1 MTKRIFTL
9 SLMMFAVLSIM
20 AQGMVKGRVL
30 DKANDEALAFVNIAV
45 SPKGSKTI
53 AGGATTDIDGKF
65 SIKNLKNGDY
75 TLTLTFVGYKTV
87 TKEFQ
92 ISDNHKTVSYAA
104 LHMAEDAN
112 MLNEV
117 KVVGQKSTM
126 KLEVDRKT
134 FDVSS
139 NLANVGETASEVL
152 DNIPSVEVDNEG
164 NVSLRGN
171 TSVEV
176 WINGRSAGLTS
187 DNMGQILQQIPAE
200 SIDRIEVMDNPSA
213 KFSAEGG
220 AGIINIV
227 LKKDRKA
234 GYYGSVSA
242 GGDTR
247 NGVRGGINFN
257 YNSRFVDF
265 FVNLGLR
272 HNENV
277 SKQNGEH
284 TDYSDSLTNTNPVGY
299 NRHNTRTTDMRN
311 NLFSRAGITFHLTE
325 NDDIALT
332 GMMMRGKNKSWS
344 STPYYFGNIV
354 NGKEVPTM
362 LRWRRSTGEGPMN
375 MLNGSFNYRHN
386 FSPTHSIDFVVSGN
400 RWKSDREEIYR
411 DSITLYTNPTLGTQ
425 YAYEY
430 RPADMNNRRYEIKL
444 DYENKITDVFKLE
457 TGYNGLF
464 SKENTPNEMW
474 RDSTWSGEGRYID
487 STYYNR
493 FIYENTTHAV
503 YVTANLTLGKLG
515 IMAGLRG
522 EYWKVYTESLNWNQA
537 HEDNNGKKE
546 ESHPYEKD
554 FFQLFPSL
562 FMSYQLTES
571 QQLQLNYTRRLRRPW
586 GGQLNSFK
594 NTSDPTRFSMG
605 NPYLTPE
612 YSNSF
617 SLNYL
622 KTWEQHSLLVSA
634 YYRPTTD
641 VMQRINYR
649 GVDGLMYSTSMNM
662 AKSQSS
668 GLELTAK
675 NKIFKIVDLNTNV
688 NAYYYKL
695 DGFSHNIS
703 IDAEGRPEVSGTG
716 EGVQTVTGASSENFT
731 WNARMTASIRLPYDI
746 SIQTSGRYSSRA
758 VIAQGYRPSSYQVDF
773 GIRKNFLNRLFTLS
787 INCRDVLNSRYF
799 ESYRSGNGF
808 EEHDLRR
815 RGGRKVNF
823 NLTWNFGNGG
833 KKKKSGDGDDEE
845 DDNNNNNAAPAGDGG
860 GFDM

>member
-1 MTKRIFTL
+1 MTKKLLTL
-9 SLMMFAVLSIM
+9 SLMMFAVLTVM
-20 AQGMVKGRVL
+20 AQGMVKGKVL

-65 SIKNLKNGDY
+65 SIKNLKNGEY
-75 TLTLTFVGYKTV
+75 TLTLTFVGYKNV
-87 TKEFQ
+87 TKEFR
-92 ISDNHKTVSYAA
+92 ISDNNKTVTYAGI
-104 LHMAEDAN
+104 HMAEDAN

-117 KVVGQKSTM
+117 KVVGQKATM

-152 DNIPSVEVDNEG
+152 DNIPSVEVDNDG

-220 AGIINIV
+220 AGIINII

-284 TDYSDSLTNTNPVGY
+284 TDFYDSLTNTNPIGY

-344 STPYYFGNIV
+344 STPYYYGNIE

-400 RWKSDREEIYR
+400 RWNSDREEIYR
-411 DSITLYTNPTLGTQ
+411 DSIALFPSSPLGTQ

-430 RPADMNNRRYEIKL
+430 RPADVKNRRYEIKL
-444 DYENKITDVFKLE
+444 DYENKITDAFKLE
-457 TGYNGLF
+457 TGYNGFF

-503 YVTANLTLGKLG
+503 YVTANLTLGKLS

-522 EYWKVYTESLNWNQA
+522 EYWKVYTESLDWWQD
-537 HEDNNGKKE
+537 HEDNNGKKK
-546 ESHPYEKD
+546 ESHPFKKD
-554 FFQLFPSL
+554 YFQLFPSL

-594 NTSDPTRFSMG
+594 NTSDPTRVSMG

-662 AKSQSS
+662 TKSQSS

-675 NKIFKIVDLNTNV
+675 NKLFKIVDLNTNV

-695 DGFSHNIS
+695 DDFSHDIS
-703 IDAEGRPEVSGTG
+703 LDAEGRPEVSGTG
-716 EGVQTVTGASSENFT
+716 KDVQTVTGPSSDNFT

-833 KKKKSGDGDDEE
+833 KKKSREGDDDD
-845 DDNNNNNAAPAGDGG
+845 DDNSNAPVGDGG

>member
-1 MTKRIFTL
+1 
-9 SLMMFAVLSIM
+9 M
-20 AQGMVKGRVL
+20 AQGTVKGKVL
-30 DKANDEALAFVNIAV
+30 DKNNDEALGFVNIAV
-45 SPKGSKTI
+45 SPKGSKKI
-53 AGGATTDIDGKF
+53 SGGATTDLDGKF
-65 SIKNLKNGDY
+65 LIKDLPYGSY
-75 TLTLTFVGYKTV
+75 TLTLSFVGYKTV

-92 ISDNHKTVSYAA
+92 LSATNKTVSYAGI
-104 LHMAEDAN
+104 HMAEDAN

-139 NLANVGETASEVL
+139 NLANVGESASEVL
-152 DNIPSVEVDNEG
+152 DNIPSVEVDNDG

-171 TSVEV
+171 ASVEV

-187 DNMGQILQQIPAE
+187 DNMGQVLQQIPAE

-220 AGIINIV
+220 AGIINII

-247 NGVRGGINFN
+247 NGARGGFNFN
-257 YNSRFVDF
+257 YNSRYVDF
-265 FVNLGLR
+265 YVNLGLR

-277 SKQNGEH
+277 SKQNDNQTFFENGKP
-284 TDYSDSLTNTNPVGY
+284 SGY
-299 NRHNTRTTDMRN
+299 DRHNTRTTDMRN

-325 NDDIALT
+325 KDDIALT
-332 GMMMRGKNKSWS
+332 GMMMHGKNKSWS
-344 STPYYFGNIV
+344 NTPYYYGNIE
-354 NGKEVPTM
+354 NGVDKPTKDM
-362 LRWRRSTGEGPMN
+362 LRRITGKGPMD
-375 MLNGSFNYRHN
+375 MINGSFNYRHN
-386 FSPTHSIDFVVSGN
+386 FSPTHSIDFVVSAN
-400 RWKSDREEIYR
+400 KWNSDRSNIYQ
-411 DSITLYTNPTLGTQ
+411 DSTTFKDGTETIF
-425 YAYEY
+425 AYQS
-430 RPADMNNRRYEIKL
+430 RPADINNNRYEVKL
-444 DYENKITDVFKLE
+444 DYENKITDAFKLE
-457 TGYNGLF
+457 TGYNSFF
-464 SKENTPNEMW
+464 SKEDTPNEMF
-474 RDSTWSGEGRYID
+474 RADTWSGEGLYID
-487 STYYNR
+487 SAYYNR
-493 FIYENTTHAV
+493 FIYENTTHAG

-522 EYWKVYTESLNWNQA
+522 EYWKVYTKSLDWWQD
-537 HEDNNGKKE
+537 HEENGIKKE
-546 ESHPYEKD
+546 CDPYEKD
-554 FFQLFPSL
+554 FFKLFPSL
-562 FMSYQLTES
+562 FMSYQLTET
-571 QQLQLNYTRRLRRPW
+571 QQLQLNYTYRLRRPR
-586 GGQLNSFK
+586 GGQLNDFR
-594 NTSDPTRFSMG
+594 NTSDASMVSFG
-605 NPYLTPE
+605 NPKLTPE

-622 KTWEQHSLLVSA
+622 KTWDQHSLLVSA

-641 VMQRINYR
+641 VMQRISYR
-649 GVDGLMYSTSMNM
+649 GKDGKTMYSTSMNV

-703 IDAEGRPEVSGTG
+703 IDDEGNPVSSGTG
-716 EGVQTVTGASSENFT
+716 TQTVTGESRDNFT

-746 SIQTSGRYSSRA
+746 SIQTSGRYNSRT
-758 VIAQGYRPSSYQVDF
+758 VITQGYRPSSYQVDF
-773 GIRKNFLNRLFTLS
+773 GVRKNFFNRLFTLS
-787 INCRDVLNSRYF
+787 INCRDVLNSRHG
-799 ESYRSGNGF
+799 ESYRSGDGYEIHQLF
-808 EEHDLRR
+808 R

-823 NLTWNFGNGG
+823 NLTWNFGNSGNN
-833 KKKKSGDGDDEE
+833 KKKGRPGEDDDD
-845 DDNNNNNAAPAGDGG
+845 DDNNNNNNAIGGDGG

>member
-1 MTKRIFTL
+1 
-9 SLMMFAVLSIM
+9 MMFCALTIM
-20 AQGMVKGRVL
+20 AQGTVKGKVL
-30 DKANDEALAFVNIAV
+30 DKSNDEALGFVNIAV
-45 SPKGSKTI
+45 SPKGSKKI
-53 AGGATTDIDGKF
+53 SGGATTDLDGKF
-65 SIKNLKNGDY
+65 LIKDLPYGSY
-75 TLTLTFVGYKTV
+75 TLTLSFVGYKTV

-92 ISDNHKTVSYAA
+92 LSATNKTVSYAGI
-104 LHMAEDAN
+104 HMAEDAN

-152 DNIPSVEVDNEG
+152 DNIPSVEVDNDG

-171 TSVEV
+171 SSVEV

-220 AGIINIV
+220 AGIINII

-247 NGVRGGINFN
+247 NGVRGGFNFN

-277 SKQNGEH
+277 GKQNDDQ
-284 TDYSDSLTNTNPVGY
+284 TFFSDATNTIPVRY
-299 NRHNTRTTDMRN
+299 DRHSTRTMNMRN
-311 NLFSRAGITFHLTE
+311 NLFSRAGITFHLTDK
-325 NDDIALT
+325 DDIALT
-332 GMMMRGKNKSWS
+332 GMMMHGKNKSWS
-344 STPYYFGNIV
+344 NTPYYYGNIN
-354 NGKEVPTM
+354 NGKDEPTKNM
-362 LRWRRSTGEGPMN
+362 LRRITGKGPMD
-375 MLNGSFNYRHN
+375 MLNAMFNYRHN
-386 FSPTHSIDFVVSGN
+386 FSNTHSIDFTVSGN
-400 RWKSDREEIYR
+400 NWKNERSDVYQ
-411 DSITLYTNPTLGTQ
+411 DSITYINDEEHPATEYGYQ
-425 YAYEY
+425 Y
-430 RPADMNNRRYEIKL
+430 RPANGKNRRYEVKL
-444 DYENKITDVFKLE
+444 DYENKITDAFKLE
-457 TGYNGLF
+457 TGYNGTY
-464 SKENTPNEMW
+464 SKENSPNEMW
-474 RDSTWSGEGRYID
+474 RDSIWNGETLYID

-493 FIYENTTHAV
+493 FIYENTIHAL

-522 EYWKVYTESLNWNQA
+522 EYWKVETESRNIKQ
-537 HEDNNGKKE
+537 DRGVNGIKA
-546 ESHPYEKD
+546 ESHPFSKD

-586 GGQLNSFK
+586 GGQLNSFR
-594 NTSDPTRFSMG
+594 NTSDASMVSFG
-605 NPYLTPE
+605 NPKLTPE
-612 YSNSF
+612 FSNSF

-622 KTWEQHSLLVSA
+622 KTWDQHSLLVSA

-641 VMQRINYR
+641 VMQRISYQ
-649 GVDGLMYSTSMNM
+649 GKDEKTMYSTSLNV

-675 NKIFKIVDLNTNV
+675 NKLFKIVDLNTNI

-695 DGFSHNIS
+695 DAFSHE
-703 IDAEGRPEVSGTG
+703 IDIDDNGEPVASGTG
-716 EGVQTVTGASSENFT
+716 THTQVVTGKSNDNFT

-746 SIQTSGRYSSRA
+746 SIQTSGRYNSRA
-758 VIAQGYRPSSYQVDF
+758 VITQGYRPSSYQVDF
-773 GIRKNFLNRLFTLS
+773 GIRKNFFNRLFTLS
-787 INCRDVLNSRYF
+787 INCRDVLNSRHG
-799 ESYRSGNGF
+799 ENYRSGDGYEIHQLF
-808 EEHDLRR
+808 R

-833 KKKKSGDGDDEE
+833 NKKKGRPGEDDDD
-845 DDNNNNNAAPAGDGG
+845 DDNNNNNNNNAIGGDGG

>member
-9 SLMMFAVLSIM
+9 SLMMFAVLTIM
-20 AQGMVKGRVL
+20 AQGLVKGRVL

-92 ISDNHKTVSYAA
+92 ISDNHKTVSYTA

-112 MLNEV
+112 MLSEV

-152 DNIPSVEVDNEG
+152 DNIPSVEVDNDG

-220 AGIINIV
+220 AGIINII

-284 TDYSDSLTNTNPVGY
+284 TDFSDSLTNTNPIGY

-344 STPYYFGNIV
+344 STPYYYGNIV

-400 RWKSDREEIYR
+400 RWNSDREEIYR
-411 DSITLYTNPTLGTQ
+411 DSIALFPSSPLGTQ

-430 RPADMNNRRYEIKL
+430 RPADVKNRRYEIKL
-444 DYENKITDVFKLE
+444 DYENKITDAFKLE
-457 TGYNGLF
+457 TGYNGFF

-474 RDSTWSGEGRYID
+474 RDSTWSGEGRYVD
-487 STYYNR
+487 TTYYNR

-522 EYWKVYTESLNWNQA
+522 EYWKVYTESLGWS
-537 HEDNNGKKE
+537 NNGKKAK
-546 ESHPYEKD
+546 SRPYEKD

-594 NTSDPTRFSMG
+594 NTSDPTRVSMG

-675 NKIFKIVDLNTNV
+675 NKLFKIVDLNTNV

-703 IDAEGRPEVSGTG
+703 LDAEGRPEVSGTG
-716 EGVQTVTGASSENFT
+716 KDVQTVTGASSENFT

-833 KKKKSGDGDDEE
+833 KKKKKGVEGDDEE
-845 DDNNNNNAAPAGDGG
+845 DDNNSNAPVGDGG

>member
-9 SLMMFAVLSIM
+9 SLMMFAVLAVM

-30 DKANDEALAFVNIAV
+30 DKANDEALGFVNIAV

-65 SIKNLKNGDY
+65 S
-75 TLTLTFVGYKTV
+75 V

-112 MLNEV
+112 VLSEV
-117 KVVGQKSTM
+117 KVVGQRSTM

-139 NLANVGETASEVL
+139 NLANAGETASEVL
-152 DNIPSVEVDNEG
+152 DNIPSVEVDNDG

-171 TSVEV
+171 NSVEV

-187 DNMGQILQQIPAE
+187 DNMGQVLQQIPAE

-220 AGIINIV
+220 AGIINII

-242 GGDTR
+242 GVDTR
-247 NGVRGGINFN
+247 NGVRGGFNFN
-257 YNSRFVDF
+257 YNSRYVDF
-265 FVNLGLR
+265 FVNIGLR

-277 SKQNGEH
+277 SKQNNDQTFFENGI
-284 TDYSDSLTNTNPVGY
+284 P
-299 NRHNTRTTDMRN
+299 NRYTRHDTRTTDIRN
-311 NLFSRAGITFHLTE
+311 NLFSRAGITFHLTDK
-325 NDDIALT
+325 DDIALT
-332 GMMMRGKNKSWS
+332 GMMMHGKGKSWS
-344 STPYYFGNIV
+344 DTPYFYGNIV
-354 NGKEVPTM
+354 NGKDQPTSRM
-362 LRWRRSTGEGPMN
+362 FRSITGKGPMD
-375 MLNGSFNYRHN
+375 MFNGMFNYRHN
-386 FSPTHSIDFVVSGN
+386 FSPTHSIDFTVSGN
-400 RWKSDREEIYR
+400 NWKNERSDVYQDSTIYLY
-411 DSITLYTNPTLGTQ
+411 SIMSDTQ
-425 YAYEY
+425 FPETEYGYQY
-430 RPADMNNRRYEIKL
+430 RPANGKNRRYEVRL
-444 DYENKITDVFKLE
+444 DYENKITDNFKLE
-457 TGYNGLF
+457 TGYNGNY
-464 SKENTPNEMW
+464 SKDNSPNEMYE
-474 RDSTWSGEGRYID
+474 DDTWDGLHAEPNKS
-487 STYYNR
+487 YYNR
-493 FIYENTTHAV
+493 FIYENTIHAG
-503 YVTANLTLGKLG
+503 YATANLTLGKLG

-522 EYWKVYTESLNWNQA
+522 EYWKVNTESRNWDQ
-537 HEDNNGKKE
+537 EFNGEKIEPFK
-546 ESHPYEKD
+546 KD
-554 FFQLFPSL
+554 FFKLFPSL

-594 NTSDPTRFSMG
+594 NTSDASVISFG
-605 NPYLTPE
+605 NPELTPE
-612 YSNSF
+612 YSNSY

-622 KTWEQHSLLVSA
+622 KSWNQHSLLVSA

-641 VMQRINYR
+641 VIQRITYQGLD
-649 GVDGLMYSTSMNM
+649 GVTMYSKPMNVS
-662 AKSQSS
+662 KSQSS

-675 NKIFKIVDLNTNV
+675 NKLFKIVDLNTNV
-688 NAYYYKL
+688 NVYYYKL

-703 IDAEGRPEVSGTG
+703 IDADGNPVIGGTG
-716 EGVQTVTGASSENFT
+716 SKVQTITGESNDNFT

-773 GIRKNFLNRLFTLS
+773 GVKKNFLNRLFTVS

-808 EEHDLRR
+808 EEHQLRR

-823 NLTWNFGNGG
+823 NITWNFGNGN
-833 KKKKSGDGDDEE
+833 KKKSRGEDDDD
-845 DDNNNNNAAPAGDGG
+845 DDNNNNNNNNNVGGDGG
-860 GFDM
+860 GFEM

>member
-9 SLMMFAVLSIM
+9 SLMMFAVLTIM
-20 AQGMVKGRVL
+20 AQGLVKGRVL

-152 DNIPSVEVDNEG
+152 DNIPSVEVDNDG

-265 FVNLGLR
+265 FANIGLR

-277 SKQNGEH
+277 SKQNSDQ
-284 TDYSDSLTNTNPVGY
+284 TYFSDSLCLILYLCCV
-299 NRHNTRTTDMRN
+299 
-311 NLFSRAGITFHLTE
+311 
-325 NDDIALT
+325 
-332 GMMMRGKNKSWS
+332 
-344 STPYYFGNIV
+344 
-354 NGKEVPTM
+354 
-362 LRWRRSTGEGPMN
+362 RSVMA
-375 MLNGSFNYRHN
+375 
-386 FSPTHSIDFVVSGN
+386 
-400 RWKSDREEIYR
+400 
-411 DSITLYTNPTLGTQ
+411 DSLQ
-425 YAYEY
+425 SH
-430 RPADMNNRRYEIKL
+430 
-444 DYENKITDVFKLE
+444 
-457 TGYNGLF
+457 GL
-464 SKENTPNEMW
+464 
-474 RDSTWSGEGRYID
+474 
-487 STYYNR
+487 
-493 FIYENTTHAV
+493 
-503 YVTANLTLGKLG
+503 
-515 IMAGLRG
+515 
-522 EYWKVYTESLNWNQA
+522 
-537 HEDNNGKKE
+537 
-546 ESHPYEKD
+546 
-554 FFQLFPSL
+554 
-562 FMSYQLTES
+562 
-571 QQLQLNYTRRLRRPW
+571 
-586 GGQLNSFK
+586 
-594 NTSDPTRFSMG
+594 
-605 NPYLTPE
+605 
-612 YSNSF
+612 
-617 SLNYL
+617 
-622 KTWEQHSLLVSA
+622 
-634 YYRPTTD
+634 
-641 VMQRINYR
+641 
-649 GVDGLMYSTSMNM
+649 
-662 AKSQSS
+662 
-668 GLELTAK
+668 
-675 NKIFKIVDLNTNV
+675 
-688 NAYYYKL
+688 
-695 DGFSHNIS
+695 
-703 IDAEGRPEVSGTG
+703 
-716 EGVQTVTGASSENFT
+716 
-731 WNARMTASIRLPYDI
+731 
-746 SIQTSGRYSSRA
+746 
-758 VIAQGYRPSSYQVDF
+758 
-773 GIRKNFLNRLFTLS
+773 
-787 INCRDVLNSRYF
+787 
-799 ESYRSGNGF
+799 
-808 EEHDLRR
+808 
-815 RGGRKVNF
+815 
-823 NLTWNFGNGG
+823 
-833 KKKKSGDGDDEE
+833 
-845 DDNNNNNAAPAGDGG
+845 
-860 GFDM
+860 

>member
-1 MTKRIFTL
+1 
-9 SLMMFAVLSIM
+9 MMVCARTIM
-20 AQGMVKGRVL
+20 AQGTVKGKVL
-30 DKANDEALAFVNIAV
+30 DKSNDEALGFVNIAV
-45 SPKGSKTI
+45 SPKGSKKI
-53 AGGATTDIDGKF
+53 SGGATTDLDGKF
-65 SIKNLKNGDY
+65 LIKDLPYGSY
-75 TLTLTFVGYKTV
+75 TITLSFVGYKTV

-92 ISDNHKTVSYAA
+92 LSATNKTVSYAGI
-104 LHMAEDAN
+104 HMAEDAN

-152 DNIPSVEVDNEG
+152 DNIPSVEVDNDG

-171 TSVEV
+171 SSVEV

-220 AGIINIV
+220 AGIINII

-234 GYYGSVSA
+234 GYYGSISA

-247 NGVRGGINFN
+247 NGARGGINFN
-257 YNSRFVDF
+257 YNSRYVDF
-265 FVNLGLR
+265 FANIGLR

-277 SKQNGEH
+277 SKQNNDQ
-284 TDYSDSLTNTNPVGY
+284 TYFSDTLTNTIPSGY
-299 NRHNTRTTDMRN
+299 VRHNTRSTEMGN
-311 NLFSRAGITFHLTE
+311 NFFSRAGVTFHLTDK
-325 NDDIALT
+325 DDIALT
-332 GMMMRGKNKSWS
+332 GMMMHRKHRSWS
-344 STPYYFGNIV
+344 STPYFYGDIE
-354 NGKEVPTM
+354 NGIEVPTS
-362 LRWRRSTGEGPMN
+362 LRMRRATGAGPMH

-386 FSPTHSIDFVVSGN
+386 FSPTHSIDFVMSGN
-400 RWKSDREEIYR
+400 RWDSDRDNIER
-411 DSITLYTNPTLGTQ
+411 DSITNPRDPSAKTQ
-425 YAYEY
+425 YAYQF
-430 RPADMNNRRYEIKL
+430 RPADVKNRRYEIKL
-444 DYENKITDVFKLE
+444 DYENKITDAFKLE
-457 TGYNGLF
+457 AGYNGFF
-464 SKENTPNEMW
+464 SKEDTPNEMW

-493 FIYENTTHAV
+493 FIYKNDTHAL

-522 EYWKVYTESLNWNQA
+522 EYWKVETESHNWWQ
-537 HEDNNGKKE
+537 EFNGEKIK
-546 ESHPYEKD
+546 PYNKD

-586 GGQLNSFK
+586 GGQLNDFR
-594 NTSDPTRFSMG
+594 NTSDASMISFG
-605 NPYLTPE
+605 NPKLTPE

-622 KTWEQHSLLVSA
+622 KTWDQHSLLVSA

-641 VMQRINYR
+641 VIQRITYK
-649 GVDGLMYSTSMNM
+649 GIDGKTMYSTSMNV

-688 NAYYYKL
+688 NAYYYNL
-695 DGFSHNIS
+695 DGFSHDIS
-703 IDAEGRPEVSGTG
+703 IDKEGNPVSSGTSKDF
-716 EGVQTVTGASSENFT
+716 QPVTGDSSDNFT

-746 SIQTSGRYSSRA
+746 SIQTSGRYNSRA
-758 VIAQGYRPSSYQVDF
+758 VIAQGYRPASYQVDF
-773 GIRKNFLNRLFTLS
+773 GIRKNFFNRLFTLS

-808 EEHDLRR
+808 EEHQLRR

-833 KKKKSGDGDDEE
+833 NKKKSRPGEDDDD
-845 DDNNNNNAAPAGDGG
+845 DDNNNNNNNAIGGDGG

>member
-1 MTKRIFTL
+1 
-9 SLMMFAVLSIM
+9 MMFCALTIM
-20 AQGMVKGRVL
+20 AQGTVKGKVL
-30 DKANDEALAFVNIAV
+30 DKNNDEALGFVNIAV
-45 SPKGSKTI
+45 SPKGSKKI
-53 AGGATTDIDGKF
+53 SGGATTDLDGKF
-65 SIKNLKNGDY
+65 LIKDLPYGSY
-75 TLTLTFVGYKTV
+75 TLTLSFVGYKTV

-92 ISDNHKTVSYAA
+92 LSATNKTVSYAGI
-104 LHMAEDAN
+104 HMAEDAN

-139 NLANVGETASEVL
+139 NLANVGESASEVL
-152 DNIPSVEVDNEG
+152 DNIPSVEVDNDG

-171 TSVEV
+171 ASVEV

-187 DNMGQILQQIPAE
+187 DNMGQVLQQIPAE

-220 AGIINIV
+220 AGIINII

-247 NGVRGGINFN
+247 NGARGGFNFN
-257 YNSRFVDF
+257 YNSRYVDF
-265 FVNLGLR
+265 YVNLGLR

-277 SKQNGEH
+277 SKQNDNQTFFENGKP
-284 TDYSDSLTNTNPVGY
+284 SGY
-299 NRHNTRTTDMRN
+299 DRHNTRTTDMRN

-325 NDDIALT
+325 KDDIALT
-332 GMMMRGKNKSWS
+332 GMMMHGKNKSWS
-344 STPYYFGNIV
+344 NTPYYYGNIE
-354 NGKEVPTM
+354 NGVDKPTKDM
-362 LRWRRSTGEGPMN
+362 LRRITGKGPMD
-375 MLNGSFNYRHN
+375 MINGSFNYRHN
-386 FSPTHSIDFVVSGN
+386 FSPTHSIDFVVSAN
-400 RWKSDREEIYR
+400 KWNSDRSNIYQ
-411 DSITLYTNPTLGTQ
+411 DSTTFKDGTETIF
-425 YAYEY
+425 AYQS
-430 RPADMNNRRYEIKL
+430 RPADINNNRYEVKL
-444 DYENKITDVFKLE
+444 DYENKITDAFKLE
-457 TGYNGLF
+457 TGYNSFF
-464 SKENTPNEMW
+464 SKEDTPNEMF
-474 RDSTWSGEGRYID
+474 RADTWSGEGLYID
-487 STYYNR
+487 SAYYNR
-493 FIYENTTHAV
+493 FIYENTTHAG

-522 EYWKVYTESLNWNQA
+522 EYWKVYTKSLDWWQD
-537 HEDNNGKKE
+537 HEENGIKKE
-546 ESHPYEKD
+546 CDPYEKD
-554 FFQLFPSL
+554 FFKLFPSL
-562 FMSYQLTES
+562 FMSYQLTET
-571 QQLQLNYTRRLRRPW
+571 QQLQLNYTYRLRRPR
-586 GGQLNSFK
+586 GGQLNDFR
-594 NTSDPTRFSMG
+594 NTSDASMVSFG
-605 NPYLTPE
+605 NPKLTPE

-622 KTWEQHSLLVSA
+622 KTWDQHSLLVSA

-641 VMQRINYR
+641 VMQRISYR
-649 GVDGLMYSTSMNM
+649 GKDGKTMYSTSMNV

-703 IDAEGRPEVSGTG
+703 IDDEGNPVSSGTG
-716 EGVQTVTGASSENFT
+716 TQTVTGESRDNFT

-746 SIQTSGRYSSRA
+746 SIQTSGRYNSRT
-758 VIAQGYRPSSYQVDF
+758 VITQGYRPSSYQVDF
-773 GIRKNFLNRLFTLS
+773 GVRKNFFNRLFTLS
-787 INCRDVLNSRYF
+787 INCRDVLNSRHG
-799 ESYRSGNGF
+799 ESYRSGDGYEIHQLF
-808 EEHDLRR
+808 R

-823 NLTWNFGNGG
+823 NLTWNFGNSGNN
-833 KKKKSGDGDDEE
+833 KKKGRPGEDDDD
-845 DDNNNNNAAPAGDGG
+845 DDNNNNNNAIGGDGG

>member
-1 MTKRIFTL
+1 
-9 SLMMFAVLSIM
+9 MMFCALTIM
-20 AQGMVKGRVL
+20 AQGTVKGKVL
-30 DKANDEALAFVNIAV
+30 DKSNDEALGFVNVAV

-53 AGGATTDIDGKF
+53 AGGATTDLDGKF
-65 SIKNLKNGDY
+65 LIKDLPYGSY
-75 TLTLTFVGYKTV
+75 TLTLSFVGYKTV

-92 ISDNHKTVSYAA
+92 LSATNKTVSYAGI
-104 LHMAEDAN
+104 HMAEDAN

-134 FDVSS
+134 FDVAS
-139 NLANVGETASEVL
+139 NLANVGESASEVL
-152 DNIPSVEVDNEG
+152 DNIPSVEVDNDG

-171 TSVEV
+171 ASVEV

-187 DNMGQILQQIPAE
+187 DNMGQVLQQIPAE

-220 AGIINIV
+220 AGIINII

-247 NGVRGGINFN
+247 NGARGGFNFN
-257 YNSRFVDF
+257 YNSRYVDF
-265 FVNLGLR
+265 YVNLGLR

-277 SKQNGEH
+277 SKQNDNQTFFENGKP
-284 TDYSDSLTNTNPVGY
+284 SGY
-299 NRHNTRTTDMRN
+299 DRHNTRTTDMRN

-325 NDDIALT
+325 KDDIALT
-332 GMMMRGKNKSWS
+332 GMMMHGKNKSWS
-344 STPYYFGNIV
+344 NTPYYYGNIE
-354 NGKEVPTM
+354 NGVDKPTKDM
-362 LRWRRSTGEGPMN
+362 LRRITGKGPMD
-375 MLNGSFNYRHN
+375 MINGSFNYRHN
-386 FSPTHSIDFVVSGN
+386 FSPTHSIDFVVSAN
-400 RWKSDREEIYR
+400 KWNSDRSNIYQ
-411 DSITLYTNPTLGTQ
+411 DSTTFKDGTETIF
-425 YAYEY
+425 AYQS
-430 RPADMNNRRYEIKL
+430 RPADINNNRYEVKL
-444 DYENKITDVFKLE
+444 DYENKITDAFKLE
-457 TGYNGLF
+457 TGYNSFF
-464 SKENTPNEMW
+464 SKEDTPNEMF
-474 RDSTWSGEGRYID
+474 RADTWSGEGLYID
-487 STYYNR
+487 SAYYNR
-493 FIYENTTHAV
+493 FIYENTTHAG

-522 EYWKVYTESLNWNQA
+522 EYWKVYTKSLDWWQD
-537 HEDNNGKKE
+537 HEENGIKKE
-546 ESHPYEKD
+546 CDPYEKD
-554 FFQLFPSL
+554 FFKLFPSL
-562 FMSYQLTES
+562 FMSYQLTET
-571 QQLQLNYTRRLRRPW
+571 QQLQLNYTYRLRRPR
-586 GGQLNSFK
+586 GGQLNDFR
-594 NTSDPTRFSMG
+594 NTSDASMVSFG
-605 NPYLTPE
+605 NPKLTPE

-622 KTWEQHSLLVSA
+622 KTWDQHSLLVSA

-641 VMQRINYR
+641 VMQRISYR
-649 GVDGLMYSTSMNM
+649 GKDGKTMYSTSMNV

-703 IDAEGRPEVSGTG
+703 IDDEGNPVSSGTG
-716 EGVQTVTGASSENFT
+716 TQTVTGESRDNFT

-746 SIQTSGRYSSRA
+746 SIQTSGRYNSRS
-758 VIAQGYRPSSYQVDF
+758 VITQGYRPSSYQVDF
-773 GIRKNFLNRLFTLS
+773 GIRKNFFNRLFTLS
-787 INCRDVLNSRYF
+787 INCRDVLNSRHG
-799 ESYRSGNGF
+799 ESYRSGDGYEIHQLF
-808 EEHDLRR
+808 R

-833 KKKKSGDGDDEE
+833 NKKKGRPGEDDDD
-845 DDNNNNNAAPAGDGG
+845 DDNNNNNNNNAIGGDGG

>member
-1 MTKRIFTL
+1 MTKRIVSL
-9 SLMMFAVLSIM
+9 SLMMFAVLAAM

-87 TKEFQ
+87 TKDFQ
-92 ISDNHKTVSYAA
+92 ISDNHKTVSYAGI
-104 LHMAEDAN
+104 HMAEDAN
-112 MLNEV
+112 MLSEV

-152 DNIPSVEVDNEG
+152 DNIPSVEVDNDG

-247 NGVRGGINFN
+247 NGVRGGFNFN
-257 YNSRFVDF
+257 YNSRYVDF

-277 SKQNGEH
+277 SKQNSEH
-284 TDYSDSLTNTNPVGY
+284 TDFSDSLTNTNPIGY
-299 NRHNTRTTDMRN
+299 NRHNTRTSDMRD

-344 STPYYFGNIV
+344 STPYYYGNIV
-354 NGKEVPTM
+354 NGREEPTM
-362 LRWRRSTGEGPMN
+362 LRLRRSTGEGPMN

-400 RWKSDREEIYR
+400 RWTSDNENVYR
-411 DSITLYTNPTLGTQ
+411 DSITLYPSSPLGTQ

-430 RPADMNNRRYEIKL
+430 RPADINNRRYEIKL
-444 DYENKITDVFKLE
+444 DYENKITDVLKLE
-457 TGYNGLF
+457 TGYNGFF
-464 SKENTPNEMW
+464 SKEDTPNEMW
-474 RDSTWSGEGRYID
+474 RDSTWSGEGRYVD

-493 FIYENTTHAV
+493 FIYKNDTHAL

-522 EYWKVYTESLNWNQA
+522 EYWKVNTESLNWNQD

-546 ESHPYEKD
+546 ESHPYKKD

-586 GGQLNSFK
+586 GGQLNSFR
-594 NTSDPTRFSMG
+594 NTSDATRISFG
-605 NPYLTPE
+605 NPELTPE

-622 KTWEQHSLLVSA
+622 KTWDQHSLLVSA

-649 GVDGLMYSTSMNM
+649 GVDETMYSTTVNM
-662 AKSQSS
+662 TKSQSS

-675 NKIFKIVDLNTNV
+675 NKLFKIVDLNTNV

-695 DGFSHNIS
+695 DGFSHDIS
-703 IDAEGRPEVSGTG
+703 IDEDGRPVASGTG
-716 EGVQTVTGASSENFT
+716 KGVQTVTGSSDENFT

-758 VIAQGYRPSSYQVDF
+758 VIAQGHRPASYQVDF

-808 EEHDLRR
+808 EEHELRR

-833 KKKKSGDGDDEE
+833 KKKKKGADGEDEE
-845 DDNNNNNAAPAGDGG
+845 EDNNNNSPAGDGG

>member
-9 SLMMFAVLSIM
+9 SLMMFAVLTIM
-20 AQGMVKGRVL
+20 AQGLVKGRVL

-92 ISDNHKTVSYAA
+92 ISDNHKTVSYTA

-112 MLNEV
+112 MLSEV

-152 DNIPSVEVDNEG
+152 DNIPSVEVDNDG

-220 AGIINIV
+220 AGIINII

-344 STPYYFGNIV
+344 STPYYYGNIE

-400 RWKSDREEIYR
+400 RWNSDREEIYR
-411 DSITLYTNPTLGTQ
+411 DSIALFPSSPLGTQ

-430 RPADMNNRRYEIKL
+430 RPADVKNRRYEIKL
-444 DYENKITDVFKLE
+444 DYENKITDAFKLE
-457 TGYNGLF
+457 TGYNGFF

-522 EYWKVYTESLNWNQA
+522 EYWKVYTESLDWS
-537 HEDNNGKKE
+537 NNGKKAK
-546 ESHPYEKD
+546 SRPYEKD

-594 NTSDPTRFSMG
+594 NTSDPTRVSMG

-675 NKIFKIVDLNTNV
+675 NKLFKIVDLNTNV

-833 KKKKSGDGDDEE
+833 KKKKGVEGDDEE
-845 DDNNNNNAAPAGDGG
+845 DDNNNNAPVGDGG

>member
-1 MTKRIFTL
+1 
-9 SLMMFAVLSIM
+9 MMLCALTIM
-20 AQGMVKGRVL
+20 AQGTVKGKVL
-30 DKANDEALAFVNIAV
+30 DKSNDEALGFVNIAV
-45 SPKGSKTI
+45 SPKGSKKI
-53 AGGATTDIDGKF
+53 SGGATTDLDGKF
-65 SIKNLKNGDY
+65 LIKDLPYGSY
-75 TLTLTFVGYKTV
+75 TLTLSFVGYKTV

-92 ISDNHKTVSYAA
+92 LSATNKTVSYAGI
-104 LHMAEDAN
+104 HMAEDAN

-139 NLANVGETASEVL
+139 NLANVGESASEVL
-152 DNIPSVEVDNEG
+152 DNIPSVEVDNDG

-171 TSVEV
+171 ASVEV

-200 SIDRIEVMDNPSA
+200 SIDRVEVMDNPSA

-220 AGIINIV
+220 AGIINII

-242 GGDTR
+242 GVDTR
-247 NGVRGGINFN
+247 NGARGGINFN
-257 YNSRFVDF
+257 YNSRYVDF

-277 SKQNGEH
+277 SKQNSDH
-284 TDYSDSLTNTNPVGY
+284 TDFSDSLTNTNPVGY
-299 NRHNTRTTDMRN
+299 NRHNTRTSDMRN
-311 NLFSRAGITFHLTE
+311 NLFSRAGITFHLTDK
-325 NDDIALT
+325 DDIAIT
-332 GMMMRGKNKSWS
+332 GMMMHGKNKSWS
-344 STPYYFGNIV
+344 NTPYYYGNITT
-354 NGKEVPTM
+354 NGVDVPTI
-362 LRWRRSTGEGPMN
+362 LQFRATTGAGPMD
-375 MLNGSFNYRHN
+375 MLNGMFNYRHN
-386 FSPTHSIDFVVSGN
+386 FSNTHSIDFTVSGN
-400 RWKSDREEIYR
+400 KWNSKNNNIYQDSTTYFNDDLHQATEYSYQHRPSDVK
-411 DSITLYTNPTLGTQ
+411 
-425 YAYEY
+425 
-430 RPADMNNRRYEIKL
+430 NRRFEVKL
-444 DYENKITDVFKLE
+444 DYENKISDKFKLE
-457 TGYNGLF
+457 AGYNGSF
-464 SKENTPNEMW
+464 SKENTPNELNT
-474 RDSTWSGEGRYID
+474 DSLTWMGLYAEPDTS
-487 STYYNR
+487 YYNR
-493 FIYENTTHAV
+493 FIYKNDIHAG
-503 YVTANLTLGKLG
+503 YITANLTLGKLG

-522 EYWKVYTESLNWNQA
+522 EYWRVDTESHNWSQEFKGEKA
-537 HEDNNGKKE
+537 K
-546 ESHPYEKD
+546 PYKKD

-562 FMSYQLTES
+562 FMSYQLTET

-586 GGQLNSFK
+586 GGQLNSFR
-594 NTSDPTRFSMG
+594 NTSDATRISFG
-605 NPYLTPE
+605 NPELTPE

-622 KTWEQHSLLVSA
+622 KTWDQHSLLVSA

-649 GVDGLMYSTSMNM
+649 GVDGIMYSTSMNM
-662 AKSQSS
+662 SKSQSS

-675 NKIFKIVDLNTNV
+675 NKLFKIVDLNTNV

-695 DGFSHNIS
+695 DGFSHDIS
-703 IDAEGRPEVSGTG
+703 IDDEGRPVASGTG
-716 EGVQTVTGASSENFT
+716 KGVQTVTGPSNENFT

-746 SIQTSGRYSSRA
+746 SIQTSGRYNSRQ
-758 VIAQGYRPSSYQVDF
+758 VIAQGHRPASYQVDF

-833 KKKKSGDGDDEE
+833 NKKKGRPGEDDDD
-845 DDNNNNNAAPAGDGG
+845 DDNNNNNNNAIGGDGG
-860 GFDM
+860 GFEM

>member
-9 SLMMFAVLSIM
+9 SLMMFAVLAVM

-30 DKANDEALAFVNIAV
+30 DKANDEALGFVNIAV

-104 LHMAEDAN
+104 LHMAEDTN
-112 MLNEV
+112 VLSEV
-117 KVVGQKSTM
+117 KVVGQRSAM

-139 NLANVGETASEVL
+139 NLANAGETASEVL
-152 DNIPSVEVDNEG
+152 DNIPSVEVDNDG

-171 TSVEV
+171 NSVEV

-187 DNMGQILQQIPAE
+187 DNMGQVLQQIPAE

-220 AGIINIV
+220 AGIINII

-242 GGDTR
+242 GVDTR
-247 NGVRGGINFN
+247 NGVRGGFNFN
-257 YNSRFVDF
+257 YNSRYVDF
-265 FVNLGLR
+265 FVNIGLR

-277 SKQNGEH
+277 SKQNNDQTYFDESG
-284 TDYSDSLTNTNPVGY
+284 TPNGY
-299 NRHNTRTTDMRN
+299 ARHDTRTTDMGN
-311 NLFSRAGITFHLTE
+311 NIFSRAGITFHLTE
-325 NDDIALT
+325 KDDIALT
-332 GMMMRGKNKSWS
+332 GMMMHRKHMSWS
-344 STPYYFGNIV
+344 NTPYFYGDIV
-354 NGKEVPTM
+354 NGKDVPTS
-362 LRWRRSTGEGPMN
+362 LLYRSTTGKGPMD

-400 RWKSDREEIYR
+400 KWDSDQSNVYQ
-411 DSITLYTNPTLGTQ
+411 DSTTYFYSIMSDTQ
-425 YAYEY
+425 FPETEYGYQY
-430 RPADMNNRRYEIKL
+430 RPANVKNRRYEVKL
-444 DYENKITDVFKLE
+444 DYENKLTDNFKLE
-457 TGYNGLF
+457 TGYNGNF
-464 SKENTPNEMW
+464 SKENTPNQMFE
-474 RDSTWSGEGRYID
+474 DDTWDGLHTEPNKS
-487 STYYNR
+487 YYNR
-493 FIYENTTHAV
+493 FIYENTIHAG
-503 YVTANLTLGKLG
+503 YATANLTLGKLG
-515 IMAGLRG
+515 VMAGLRG
-522 EYWKVYTESLNWNQA
+522 EYWKVNTESRNWDQ
-537 HEDNNGKKE
+537 EFNGMKIE
-546 ESHPYEKD
+546 PYKKD
-554 FFQLFPSL
+554 FFKLFPSL

-586 GGQLNSFK
+586 GGQLNSFR
-594 NTSDPTRFSMG
+594 NTNDASMVSFG
-605 NPYLTPE
+605 NPELTPE

-622 KTWEQHSLLVSA
+622 KSWDQHSILVSA

-641 VMQRINYR
+641 VIQRINYR
-649 GVDGLMYSTSMNM
+649 SIDGETMYSTSMNLS
-662 AKSQSS
+662 KSQSS

-675 NKIFKIVDLNTNV
+675 NKLFKIVDLNTNV
-688 NAYYYKL
+688 NVYYYKL
-695 DGFSHNIS
+695 DGFSHNIN
-703 IDAEGRPEVSGTG
+703 IDDDGVPVVSGTG
-716 EGVQTVTGASSENFT
+716 SGVQTVTGESNDNFT

-746 SIQTSGRYSSRA
+746 SIQTSGRFNSRE
-758 VIAQGYRPSSYQVDF
+758 VVTQGYRPSSYQVDF
-773 GIRKNFLNRLFTLS
+773 GVKKNFLNRLFTVS
-787 INCRDVLNSRYF
+787 INCRDVLNSRYR
-799 ESYRSGNGF
+799 EIYRSGDGYETHQLF
-808 EEHDLRR
+808 R

-823 NLTWNFGNGG
+823 NLTWNFGNGN
-833 KKKKSGDGDDEE
+833 KKKSRGEDDDD
-845 DDNNNNNAAPAGDGG
+845 DDNNNNNNNNVGGDGG

>member
-1 MTKRIFTL
+1 
-9 SLMMFAVLSIM
+9 MMFCALTIM
-20 AQGMVKGRVL
+20 AQGTVKGKVL
-30 DKANDEALAFVNIAV
+30 DKSNDEALGFVNIAV
-45 SPKGSKTI
+45 SPKGSKKI
-53 AGGATTDIDGKF
+53 SGGATTDLDGKF
-65 SIKNLKNGDY
+65 LIKDLPYGSY
-75 TLTLTFVGYKTV
+75 TLTLSFVGYKTV

-92 ISDNHKTVSYAA
+92 LSATNKTVSYAGI
-104 LHMAEDAN
+104 HMAEDAN

-134 FDVSS
+134 FDVAS
-139 NLANVGETASEVL
+139 NLANVGESASEVL
-152 DNIPSVEVDNEG
+152 DNIPSVEVDNDG

-171 TSVEV
+171 ASVEV

-187 DNMGQILQQIPAE
+187 DNMGQVLQQIPAE

-220 AGIINIV
+220 AGIINII

-247 NGVRGGINFN
+247 NGARGGFNFN
-257 YNSRFVDF
+257 YNSRYVDF
-265 FVNLGLR
+265 YVNLGLR

-277 SKQNGEH
+277 SKQNDNQTFFENGKP
-284 TDYSDSLTNTNPVGY
+284 SGY
-299 NRHNTRTTDMRN
+299 DRHNTRTTDMRN

-325 NDDIALT
+325 KDDIALT
-332 GMMMRGKNKSWS
+332 GMMMHGKNKSWS
-344 STPYYFGNIV
+344 NTPYYYGNIE
-354 NGKEVPTM
+354 NGVDKPTKDM
-362 LRWRRSTGEGPMN
+362 LRRITGKGPMD
-375 MLNGSFNYRHN
+375 MINGSFNYRHN
-386 FSPTHSIDFVVSGN
+386 FSPTHSIDFVVSAN
-400 RWKSDREEIYR
+400 KWNSDRSNIYQ
-411 DSITLYTNPTLGTQ
+411 DSTTFKDGTETIF
-425 YAYEY
+425 AYQS
-430 RPADMNNRRYEIKL
+430 RPADINNNRYEVKL
-444 DYENKITDVFKLE
+444 DYENKITDAFKLE
-457 TGYNGLF
+457 TGYNSFF
-464 SKENTPNEMW
+464 SKEDTPNEMF
-474 RDSTWSGEGRYID
+474 RADTWSGEGLYID
-487 STYYNR
+487 SAYYNR
-493 FIYENTTHAV
+493 FIYENTTHAG

-522 EYWKVYTESLNWNQA
+522 EYWKVYTKSLDWWQD
-537 HEDNNGKKE
+537 HEENGIKKE
-546 ESHPYEKD
+546 CDPYEKD
-554 FFQLFPSL
+554 FFKLFPSL
-562 FMSYQLTES
+562 FMSYQLTET
-571 QQLQLNYTRRLRRPW
+571 QQLQLNYTYRLRRPR
-586 GGQLNSFK
+586 GGQLNDFR
-594 NTSDPTRFSMG
+594 NTSDASMVSFG
-605 NPYLTPE
+605 NPKLTPE

-622 KTWEQHSLLVSA
+622 KTWDQHSLLVSA

-641 VMQRINYR
+641 VMQRISYR
-649 GVDGLMYSTSMNM
+649 GKDGKTMYSTSMNV

-703 IDAEGRPEVSGTG
+703 IDDEGNPVSSGTG
-716 EGVQTVTGASSENFT
+716 TQTVTGESRDNFT

-746 SIQTSGRYSSRA
+746 SIQTSGRYNSRS
-758 VIAQGYRPSSYQVDF
+758 VITQGYRPSSYQVDF
-773 GIRKNFLNRLFTLS
+773 GIRKNFFNRLFTLS
-787 INCRDVLNSRYF
+787 INCRDVLNSRHG
-799 ESYRSGNGF
+799 ENYRSGDGYEIHQLF
-808 EEHDLRR
+808 R

-833 KKKKSGDGDDEE
+833 NKKKGRPGEDDDD
-845 DDNNNNNAAPAGDGG
+845 DDNNNNNNNAIGGDGG

>member
-1 MTKRIFTL
+1 
-9 SLMMFAVLSIM
+9 MFAVLTIM
-20 AQGMVKGRVL
+20 AQGTVKGKVL
-30 DKANDEALAFVNIAV
+30 DKSNDEALGFVNIAV

-53 AGGATTDIDGKF
+53 AGGATTDLDGKF
-65 SIKNLKNGDY
+65 TIKNLKNGEY
-75 TLTLTFVGYKTV
+75 TLTLSFVGYKTV
-87 TKEFQ
+87 TKEFR
-92 ISDNHKTVSYAA
+92 ISDANKTVSYAGI
-104 LHMAEDAN
+104 HMAEDAN

-152 DNIPSVEVDNEG
+152 DNIPSVEVDNDG

-171 TSVEV
+171 SSVEV

-220 AGIINIV
+220 AGIINII

-247 NGVRGGINFN
+247 NGARGGINFN
-257 YNSRFVDF
+257 YNSRYVDF

-277 SKQNGEH
+277 GKQNDDQ
-284 TDYSDSLTNTNPVGY
+284 TFFSDATNTIPVRY
-299 NRHNTRTTDMRN
+299 DRHNTRTMNMRN
-311 NLFSRAGITFHLTE
+311 NLFSRAGITFHLTDK
-325 NDDIALT
+325 DDIALT
-332 GMMMRGKNKSWS
+332 GMMMHGKNKSWS
-344 STPYYFGNIV
+344 NTPYYYGNII
-354 NGKEVPTM
+354 NGVDDPTRLM
-362 LRWRRSTGEGPMN
+362 LRRSTGKGPMD
-375 MLNGSFNYRHN
+375 MLNGMFNYRHN
-386 FSPTHSIDFVVSGN
+386 FSNTHSIDFTVSGN
-400 RWKSDREEIYR
+400 NWENERSDVYQDSTIYFN
-411 DSITLYTNPTLGTQ
+411 NPEHTATEYGYQ
-425 YAYEY
+425 Y
-430 RPADMNNRRYEIKL
+430 RPANGKNRRYEVKL
-444 DYENKITDVFKLE
+444 DYENKISDAFKLE
-457 TGYNGLF
+457 TGYNGTY
-464 SKENTPNEMW
+464 SKENTPNEMYQN
-474 RDSTWSGEGRYID
+474 DPDKKYDYNTWEGLYAKPNEN
-487 STYYNR
+487 YYNR
-493 FIYENTTHAV
+493 FIYKNTIHAG
-503 YVTANLTLGKLG
+503 YATANLTLGKLG

-522 EYWKVYTESLNWNQA
+522 EYWKVETESRNWNQ
-537 HEDNNGKKE
+537 EFNGEKIK
-546 ESHPYEKD
+546 PFNKD

-586 GGQLNSFK
+586 GGQLNSFR
-594 NTSDPTRFSMG
+594 NTSDASMISFG
-605 NPYLTPE
+605 NPQLTPE
-612 YSNSF
+612 FSNSF

-622 KTWEQHSLLVSA
+622 KTWDQHSLLVSA

-641 VMQRINYR
+641 VIQRISYKDEDS
-649 GVDGLMYSTSMNM
+649 GIMYSTSMNV

-675 NKIFKIVDLNTNV
+675 NKIFKIVDLNTNI

-695 DGFSHNIS
+695 DGFTHLIEYDENGNPVANGGI
-703 IDAEGRPEVSGTG
+703 RTYP
-716 EGVQTVTGASSENFT
+716 VTGASNDNFT

-746 SIQTSGRYSSRA
+746 SIQTSGRYNSRS
-758 VIAQGYRPSSYQVDF
+758 VITQGYRPSSYQVDF
-773 GIRKNFLNRLFTLS
+773 GIRKNFFNRLFTLS
-787 INCRDVLNSRYF
+787 INCRDVLNSRHG
-799 ESYRSGNGF
+799 ESYRSGDGYEIHQLF
-808 EEHDLRR
+808 R

-823 NLTWNFGNGG
+823 NLTWNFGNSGNN
-833 KKKKSGDGDDEE
+833 KKKGRPGEDDDD
-845 DDNNNNNAAPAGDGG
+845 DDNNNNNNAIGGDGG